1 MSRPKDDIQFADSQ
15 DVPVRYMQRLR
26 DYYLALGYDNP
37 YRWAQYAEVPF
48 CPLDKSLSE
57 SRVGLVTTAAP
68 FKPDAGEQ
76 GARAPYNAAAKFY
89 QVYSYPS
96 DQDQFLGIS
105 HLGYDRVY
113 SSAEDI
119 NAFFPLEALRQA
131 AARGR
136 IGEVGPRYYGAPT
149 NRSQATTVRQDCDDI
164 LFMMQE
170 DEVDLAILVPS

>member
-1 MSRPKDDIQFADSQ
+1 MTTAEDDIQFAKPQ
-15 DVPVRYMQRLR
+15 DMPVRYMQRLR

-37 YRWAQYAEVPF
+37 YRWAQYSQVPF
-48 CPLDKSLSE
+48 CPLNKSLDA

-68 FKPDAGEQ
+68 YKPDAGEQ

-89 QVYSYPS
+89 QVYSSPS

-113 SSAEDI
+113 STAEDI
-119 NAFFPLEALRQA
+119 NAFFPLVALREA
-131 AARGR
+131 AALGR
-136 IGEVGPRYYGAPT
+136 IGDLAPRYYGAPT
-149 NRSQATTVRQDCDDI
+149 NRSQVTTIRQDCADV
-164 LFMMQE
+164 LQMMRE

>member
-1 MSRPKDDIQFADSQ
+1 MTRPQDDIQFADSQ

-37 YRWAQYAEVPF
+37 YRWAQYTEVPF
-48 CPLDKSLSE
+48 CPLDKPLNE
-57 SRVGLVTTAAP
+57 SRVALVTTAGP
-68 FKPDAGEQ
+68 YKPDAGEQ

-113 SSAEDI
+113 SSAEDV
-119 NAFFPLEALRQA
+119 NAFFPLTALRQA
-131 AARGR
+131 AAQGR

-149 NRSQATTVRQDCDDI
+149 NRSQATTVQQDCDDI
-164 LFMMQE
+164 LRMMQQ

>member
-1 MSRPKDDIQFADSQ
+1 MTRPKDDIQFADSR

-26 DYYLALGYDNP
+26 DYYLALGYANP

-48 CPLDKSLSE
+48 CPLGKPLSKSC
-57 SRVGLVTTAAP
+57 VGLVTTAAP

-76 GARAPYNAAAKFY
+76 GAGAPYNAAAKFY
-89 QVYSYPS
+89 RVYSYPS

-113 SSAEDI
+113 SAAEDI
-119 NAFFPLEALRQA
+119 NAFFPLAALRHTA
-131 AARGR
+131 AQGR
-136 IGEVGPRYYGAPT
+136 IGQVGARYYGAPT
-149 NRSQATTVRQDCDDI
+149 NRSQATTMQQDCDDI
-164 LFMMQE
+164 LRMMQQ